1 MLPALLLLSGPPPPG
16 TPSQHL
22 LHPVHPLC
30 SSGPGPGPS
39 GLSQPTRTGV
49 GCPGPWPSDHA
60 PSGLPSL
67 PRTAHLAC
75 PTRLRETM
83 ACLLAESHQERATL
97 MWPPLL
103 YHLHLSVNLGERS
116 HGGNVLRS
124 RHSPIPL
131 THLKSGPC
139 VPRPRR
145 PLGSELWL
153 SPQPSPQPCTH
164 TLPPA
169 SPGMFFP
176 VLLLCRSHT

>member
-1 MLPALLLLSGPPPPG
+1 MLPALLLLSGPPPPS
-16 TPSQHL
+16 TPHSTFFILSIPSAPPALGLGPQVCL
-22 LHPVHPLC
+22 SPRGQV
-30 SSGPGPGPS
+30 SGVQG
-39 GLSQPTRTGV
+39 
-49 GCPGPWPSDHA
+49 PSDHA

-67 PRTAHLAC
+67 PRTAHLVR

-103 YHLHLSVNLGERS
+103 YHLHLRVNLGERS

-124 RHSPIPL
+124 RRSPIPL

-145 PLGSELWL
+145 PLGSELRL

-164 TLPPA
+164 TFPPA

-176 VLLLCRSHT
+176 VLLLCRSHI